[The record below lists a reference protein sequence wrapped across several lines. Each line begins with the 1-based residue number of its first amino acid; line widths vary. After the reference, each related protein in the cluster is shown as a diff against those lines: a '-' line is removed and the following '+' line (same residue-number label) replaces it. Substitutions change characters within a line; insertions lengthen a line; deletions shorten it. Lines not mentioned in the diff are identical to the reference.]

1 MCTTLYITK
10 ERKIHGCQLIQI
22 SKVVRVSGD
31 RRRTGALHSKISPSQ
46 SGFGTTGLKEA
57 EQPYSGREWAPVAT
71 AL

>member
-10 ERKIHGCQLIQI
+10 ERKNPRLSTDSNFKSCSSLWRQTAHR
-22 SKVVRVSGD
+22 S
-31 RRRTGALHSKISPSQ
+31 TALMDLPLPI
-46 SGFGTTGLKEA
+46 GTTGLKEA